1 MKKPPLWFVVATV
14 IALLWNAAGLVA
26 VLTDLR
32 LSAADIAA
40 LPADQQAL
48 YAARPAWSIVGSLFA
63 VAAGTLGCLLL
74 LLRKRWA
81 TMVFAI
87 SLVSVIV
94 QDLGIFIVAGAGKSG
109 HPVPFV
115 LQGLVLLVAIALLLL
130 ARSANRK
137 SWLT

>member
-1 MKKPPLWFVVATV
+1 MNKPPLWFVVVTV
-14 IALLWNAAGLVA
+14 VALLWNAAGLVA
-26 VLTDLR
+26 VVTDLR

-48 YAARPAWSIVGSLFA
+48 YAARPAWSVAASLLA

-81 TMVFAI
+81 ALVFAI
-87 SLVSVIV
+87 SLVGVIV
-94 QDLGIFIVAGAGKSG
+94 QDLGIFVVAGAGKSG
-109 HPVPFV
+109 SPVPFV
-115 LQGLVLLVAIALLLL
+115 LQGSVLLVAIALLLL